1 MIHRSIA
8 ILCSMSAACSFAA
21 SACSSRDEPPARAVR
36 DGGSADAGPSVQP
49 DSGVARADAG
59 GGAGVDSGGVPTGCR
74 GSGPCYTVYAH
85 GDHVLYKID
94 LPMRTLVTVGPFDA
108 PMVPR
113 SGGGMAEDV
122 ITDLA
127 VAPDDTI
134 YAVSNTALYTAS
146 PTDGHVTRVGPVT
159 ACGTVGV
166 ALTFLPDGRLYTGD
180 FMGAFCRV
188 DPATSPPTVTPIAM
202 LSDGYALAGDLVAVA
217 DGTMYGTVYRLGD
230 PSGGGAQANNLLARI
245 DPTTGAVT
253 IVGSTGF
260 PKLFGVAYQLGQV
273 FGFTHD
279 GSGHVITIDPHAGAG
294 SVYGTFT
301 DPSTGR
307 GISFAGAAVNAMV
320 PPTLI

>member
-1 MIHRSIA
+1 M
-8 ILCSMSAACSFAA
+8 LAAA
-21 SACSSRDEPPARAVR
+21 ACSSRDEPYRAAPR
-36 DGGSADAGPSVQP
+36 DGGASDAGPGTQP
-49 DSGVARADAG
+49 DAGSVRTDAG
-59 GGAGVDSGGVPTGCR
+59 GGAGMDAGGAPSGCT
-74 GSGPCYTVYAH
+74 GSGACYTLYAH
-85 GDHVLYKID
+85 GDHVLYRVD
-94 LPMRTLVTVGPFDA
+94 LPMRTLVTVGPFNA

-113 SGGGMAEDV
+113 AGGGMAEDV

-134 YAVSNTALYTAS
+134 YGVSNTALYTAS
-146 PTDGHVTRVGPVT
+146 AIDGHVTRVGPVT

-188 DPATSPPTVTPIAM
+188 DPATTPPTVTPIGM
-202 LSDGYALAGDLVAVA
+202 LGDGYALAGDLVAVA

-230 PSGGGAQANNLLARI
+230 PAGAGTQANNLLARI
-245 DPTTGAVT
+245 DPATGAVT
-253 IVGSTGF
+253 IVGSTGY

-279 GSGHVITIDPHAGAG
+279 NSGRVITIDPRTGAG
-294 SVYGTFT
+294 TVYGTFT
-301 DPSTGR
+301 DPSSGR

-320 PPTLI
+320 PPILI